1 MVTKFKE
8 SDVLLKVRDL
18 KIQGYTDETWVDI
31 IKGVDLTLHRGEVMG
46 LIGESGAG
54 KSTIGA
60 AAMGYARD
68 GTRIS
73 DGSIEFDGMELT
85 TASESE
91 KRALRGSRIA
101 YVAQSAAASFN
112 PAHKLID
119 QHTEAPVQ
127 YRIKKRM
134 EAQEDAVELYRRLR
148 LPNPEEIGFRYPH
161 QVSGGQLQRAMTAMA
176 MSCRPDLI
184 IFDEPTTALDVT
196 TQIEVL
202 AAIRDIVDQFNTAAI
217 YITHDLAVVAQ
228 MADTIKV
235 LLRGEEVEEAPTK
248 EMLDNPKEDYTKSLW
263 AVRSFKRP
271 QKHRPKDGTPLIS
284 VQNVDASYTSGAK
297 VLDDVS
303 FDIYEGMTVAVVGE
317 SGSGKSTTARVI
329 TGLLPPQKGQ
339 VMFKGEPFPPD
350 YKDRTRDQLRQCQ
363 MIYQMADTAL
373 NPKVRIAEIIGRPAQ
388 FYSGLSG
395 AALKNR
401 IDELLDLIELEPS
414 KFYNRYPPELS
425 GGQKQRIGIARA
437 LAAEPTFI
445 VCDEVT
451 SALDQLV
458 AEGILKLLDR
468 LQNELNL
475 AYMFITHDLATV
487 RSIADEVVV
496 MQHGKVVEQG
506 PKDEMFPPPPPPYTD
521 LLLSSVPEMDPD
533 WLTTL
538 LEERGVD
545 NVGDA
550 ASAKIDPGDEKV
562 EGTDTDSKTEKSS

>member
-1 MVTKFKE
+1 MTKNK
-8 SDVLLKVRDL
+8 DVLLKIRDL
-18 KIQGYTDETWVDI
+18 KIEGYSDETWLPI

-60 AAMGYARD
+60 ACMGYARD
-68 GTRIS
+68 GTRIVDS
-73 DGSIEFDGMELT
+73 TIEFDGMELT
-85 TASESE
+85 TASEAD

-112 PAHKLID
+112 PSHKLID
-119 QHTEAPVQ
+119 QHTEAPLQ
-127 YRIKKRM
+127 YRLKKRM
-134 EAQEDAVELYRRLR
+134 EAQEDAMELYEKLR
-148 LPNPEEIGFRYPH
+148 LPNPQEIGFRYPH

-202 AAIRDIVDQFNTAAI
+202 SAIRDIVDEFNTAAI

-235 LLRGEEVEEAPTK
+235 LLKGEEVEEAPTR
-248 EMLDNPKEDYTKSLW
+248 EMLENPQEDYTKSLW
-263 AVRSFKRP
+263 AVRGFKSPQRSRP
-271 QKHRPKDGTPLIS
+271 TDGTPPLIS
-284 VQNVDASYTSGAK
+284 VRNVDASYTGGEK

-303 FDIYEGMTVAVVGE
+303 FDIYAGMTVAVVGE

-329 TGLLPPQKGQ
+329 TGLLPPSKGE
-339 VMFKGEPFPPD
+339 VLFKGEPFPPD
-350 YKDRTRDQLRQCQ
+350 YRNRTKDQLRQCQ

-373 NPKVRIAEIIGRPAQ
+373 NPKVRISEIIGRPAA
-388 FYSGLSG
+388 FYGGLKG
-395 AALKNR
+395 VALKNR
-401 IDELLDLIELEPS
+401 IDELLDLIELEPA
-414 KFYNRYPPELS
+414 KYYYRYPPELS

-458 AEGILKLLDR
+458 AEGILRLLDR

-506 PKDEMFPPPPPPYTD
+506 PKDEMFTPPHHPYTD

-550 ASAKIDPGDEKV
+550 ATAKIDPNDPKV
-562 EGTDTDSKTEKSS
+562 SGASA